1 MIPHLETHILRNR
14 GILDQAYLAFVLVI
28 CAVAIWYTPD
38 VAGSPSPEVARH
50 LSLQRRGSLESVAE
64 VALVNPGGIN
74 NISSIPHKTLNGVV
88 STATVRDR

>member
-1 MIPHLETHILRNR
+1 MIPHLETHILRNSR

-50 LSLQRRGSLESVAE
+50 PGLHRRIPGVRRRGRLGQSWW
-64 VALVNPGGIN
+64 NQQHFIN
-74 NISSIPHKTLNGVV
+74 SS
-88 STATVRDR
+88 